1 MRPAHKSEIVKINRV
16 VTAIDD
22 NYLLPLI
29 VMAFSA
35 KKNCDSAF
43 EIVVGYDPEKLSVA
57 SRETISKC
65 FAILEIPL
73 QLKSFTL
80 KADFRDNN
88 HITATTFVRFLMFDS
103 FDGSVLWLDVD
114 LICLPKWDQVFTEF
128 APDMQSTLIFGAREY
143 LAVPGEKTASPNN
156 LAMQAMGKDY
166 FNAGVLLINCDLW
179 KTNNIPNTWP
189 YLLSNYDRLGF
200 QFSDQCI
207 INYSCVNH
215 YKNLPSKY
223 NALAPNQVRYRTDDP
238 RILHFAGG
246 FKPWQFTRVSPRV
259 FFSGLVRSDI
269 YKYLDIQKEAIA
281 YLKASDEKTSSILLR
296 IANDFAKKKSFY
308 TFMKGVILIKI
319 MRANRGEQ
327 FINFVMRLKKIG
339 Y

>member
-1 MRPAHKSEIVKINRV
+1 MKINRV

-43 EIVVGYDPEKLSVA
+43 EIVVGYDPEKLSIA
-57 SRETISKC
+57 SREIITKC

-73 QLKSFTL
+73 KLESFTL
-80 KADFRDNN
+80 KADFKDNN
-88 HITATTFVRFLMFDS
+88 HITATTFVRLLMFDS
-103 FDGSVLWLDVD
+103 FVGSVLWLDVD

-128 APDMQSTLIFGAREY
+128 AAGMQSTLIFGAREY

-207 INYSCVNH
+207 VNYACINH
-215 YKNLPSKY
+215 YKTLPSKY
-223 NALAPNQVRYRTDDP
+223 NALAPNQVRYRTEDP

-246 FKPWQFTRVSPRV
+246 FKPWQFTKFSLRV
-259 FFSGLVRSDI
+259 FFAGLVRGDI
-269 YKYLDIQKEAIA
+269 FQYLDIQREAIE
-281 YLKASDEKTSSILLR
+281 YVRVSDEKTGAILVG
-296 IANDFAKKKSFY
+296 IAQDFAKKKTFY
-308 TFMKGVILIKI
+308 TFIKGVILIKI
-319 MRANRGEQ
+319 KRTNWGDK
-327 FINFVMRLKKIG
+327 FIIQVIRLKKLG
-339 Y
+339 NQ